1 MAESRAGTYNGREL
15 QERVVQ
21 INRVS
26 KVVKGGR
33 RFSFTALVVVGDEI
47 EHVGVGYGKANE
59 VPVAISKA
67 LEEGRK
73 NIMRIPKVGNTI
85 PHPVEG
91 HYGAGHVVLRP
102 ASEGTGVIAGA
113 GVRAVLELGGVKD
126 ILTKCLGTRTPINM
140 VRATVNAIEQLRMPA
155 EIAALRGKTVAEV
168 LGARLT
174 WSAET
179 GHVGVTAKQWALQEG
194 GALVEASAAE
204 TAAAGAAHEAEL
216 AGDTQ
221 AVTAVMDEAAETAPT
236 DEEKAADAPLSP
248 GAFVPDDSTD
258 AVTKTPEDA

>member
-1 MAESRAGTYNGREL
+1 MAESRAGTFNGREL

-21 INRVS
+21 INRVA

-91 HYGAGHVVLRP
+91 RYGAGHVVLKP

-126 ILTKCLGTRTPINM
+126 ILSKCLGTRTPINM
-140 VRATVNAIEQLRMPA
+140 VRATVDAIQQLRMP
-155 EIAALRGKTVAEV
+155 EDIAALRGMTVNEV
-168 LGARLT
+168 LGARLA

-179 GHVGVTAKQWALQEG
+179 GHVGVTTGQWADQKG
-194 GALVEASAAE
+194 GALVDANAAE
-204 TAAAGAAHEAEL
+204 LSSAGKAHDAEVAAHEDGGATATATLE
-216 AGDTQ
+216 ADVPVEAVDTTP
-221 AVTAVMDEAAETAPT
+221 ADEAAETET
-236 DEEKAADAPLSP
+236 SETS
-248 GAFVPDDSTD
+248 
-258 AVTKTPEDA
+258 EDA

>member
-1 MAESRAGTYNGREL
+1 MAESRAGTFNGREL

-33 RFSFTALVVVGDEI
+33 RFSFTALVVVGDEV

-67 LEEGRK
+67 IEEGRK
-73 NIMRIPKVGNTI
+73 NIFRIPKIGTTI
-85 PHPVEG
+85 PHAVVG
-91 HYGAGHVVLRP
+91 HVGAGRVVLKP

-126 ILTKCLGTRTPINM
+126 VLTKCLGTRTPTNL
-140 VRATVNAIEQLRMPA
+140 VRATVEGLQQLRMP
-155 EIAALRGKTVAEV
+155 EDVAALRGKTVQEV
-168 LGARLT
+168 LGARLA

-179 GHVGVTAKQWALQEG
+179 GHVGVTAKQWLNQEG
-194 GALVEASAAE
+194 GALAVASSGE
-204 TAAAGAAHEAEL
+204 LNEAHEAHDAEVE
-216 AGDTQ
+216 AH
-221 AVTAVMDEAAETAPT
+221 DEAPAVAVATADETT
-236 DEEKAADAPLSP
+236 
-248 GAFVPDDSTD
+248 TD
-258 AVTKTPEDA
+258 AATSSED

>member
-21 INRVS
+21 INRVA

-73 NIMRIPKVGNTI
+73 NIMRIPKVGGTI

-91 HYGAGHVVLRP
+91 HFGAGRVFLKP
-102 ASEGTGVIAGA
+102 ASAGTGVIAGA
-113 GVRAVLELGGVKD
+113 GVRAVLELGGIKD
-126 ILTKCLGTRTPINM
+126 ILSKCIGTRTPINM
-140 VRATVNAIEQLRMPA
+140 VRATVDAIEQLRMP
-155 EIAALRGKTVAEV
+155 EEVAALRGKDVSEV
-168 LGARLT
+168 LGPRLK
-174 WSAET
+174 WSADT
-179 GHVGVTAKQWALQEG
+179 GHVGVTADQWAKQEG

-204 TAAAGAAHEAEL
+204 VQAANKAHDAEVAAQEETTTATAVAEQDEAPAEEAAA
-216 AGDTQ
+216 
-221 AVTAVMDEAAETAPT
+221 
-236 DEEKAADAPLSP
+236 S
-248 GAFVPDDSTD
+248 
-258 AVTKTPEDA
+258 EDA

>member
-21 INRVS
+21 INRVA

-47 EHVGVGYGKANE
+47 ENVGVGYGKANE

-67 LEEGRK
+67 LEEARK
-73 NIMRIPKVGNTI
+73 NIMRIPRIGGTI

-91 HYGAGHVVLRP
+91 RFGAGHVYLKP
-102 ASEGTGVIAGA
+102 ASAGTGVIAGA

-126 ILTKCLGTRTPINM
+126 ILTKCIGTRTPINM
-140 VRATVNAIEQLRMPA
+140 VRATVDAIEQLRMP
-155 EIAALRGKTVAEV
+155 EDVAALRGKTVNEV
-168 LGARLT
+168 LGARLA

-179 GHVGVTAKQWALQEG
+179 GHVGVSAEQWAKGEG
-194 GALVEASAAE
+194 GALAEADASEVQAAHK
-204 TAAAGAAHEAEL
+204 AHEAEV
-216 AGDTQ
+216 AASEETT
-221 AVTAVMDEAAETAPT
+221 AAATATAVADEPAEGDAAAETT
-236 DEEKAADAPLSP
+236 
-248 GAFVPDDSTD
+248 
-258 AVTKTPEDA
+258 EDAAGEE